1 MKKTINSVLIA
12 NRGEIALRI
21 IRTGQ
26 RLGLRCIAVYSE
38 ADARTPFVLAADE
51 AVCIGPAEA
60 ARSYLDTEKVLAA
73 ARDTGADAV
82 HPGYGFLSENT
93 TFAGACEDAGITFI
107 GPPASAIAAMGS
119 KSAAKA
125 LMEKAGVPLVPGYHG
140 DDQDPDTFAREAQ
153 RIGFPLLIKASAGGG
168 GKGMRVV
175 RNANALQAE
184 VEAAQRE
191 ARSAFGDSHLLLERY
206 LETPRH
212 VEVQVFF
219 DAHGQGRYLFDR
231 DCSVQRRHQKI
242 IEEAPAPG
250 IAPEVRRAMGEAAV
264 RCGDAIGYVGAGTV
278 EFLYEPSGEFFFME
292 MNTRLQVEHPV
303 TETITGLD
311 LVEWQLRVAA
321 GEPLPWAQQD
331 LRATGH
337 AIEARVYAEDPD
349 HDFLPQTGR
358 LTTLREPAVSSAIR
372 VDSGVTEGLDIT
384 PWYDP
389 MLAKVIARGDTREE
403 AISNLRA
410 ALRDYHAAGVVLNVD
425 YVHRVLSHPAFVGGE
440 LTTHFVETW
449 ADDLARPP
457 FELSEKRVLSWLA
470 WLCQTRTP
478 GSASP
483 WPSPWQKTTGFRLG
497 EPEWQPCEVDLDGQ
511 RHEGHYRLESD
522 QRAALSFDDGEQ
534 IVQWQPADDRAL
546 SVRLGHRRVRLDSSS
561 HGDEINVF
569 ADAATWTVRLN
580 HPEVQQGAA
589 VSETRLTA
597 PMHGR
602 VTAVFRQQGDSVK
615 AGEAL
620 LVMEAMKMEHTLRS
634 GVDARIVSLDCQP
647 GDSVEAAQLLVELE
661 PEETAE

>member
-26 RLGLRCIAVYSE
+26 RMGLRCIAVYSE
-38 ADARTPFVLAADE
+38 ADARAPFVLAADE

-60 ARSYLDTEKVLAA
+60 AQSYLDTEKVLAV

-93 TFAGACEDAGITFI
+93 TFAGACEEAGIAFI
-107 GPPASAIAAMGS
+107 GPSASAIAAMGS

-125 LMEKAGVPLVPGYHG
+125 LMESAGVPLVPGYHG
-140 DDQDPDTFAREAQ
+140 DDQDLDTFAGEAQ

-175 RNANALQAE
+175 RNAESLQTE

-191 ARSAFGDSHLLLERY
+191 AGSAFGDRHLLLERY

-250 IAPEVRRAMGEAAV
+250 IAPEIRRAMGEAAV
-264 RCGDAIGYVGAGTV
+264 RCGEAIGYVGAGTV
-278 EFLYEPSGEFFFME
+278 EFLYEATGEFFFME

-303 TETITGLD
+303 TECITGLD

-331 LRATGH
+331 LQATGH

-358 LTTLREPAVSSAIR
+358 LTTLREPVDSSTIR
-372 VDSGVTEGLDIT
+372 VDSGVAEGLDIT

-389 MLAKVIARGDTREE
+389 MLAKVVARGETREK
-403 AISNLRA
+403 AIRNLRD
-410 ALRDYHAAGVVLNVD
+410 ALREYHAAGVVLNVD

-449 ADDLARPP
+449 ADDLAQPP
-457 FELSEKRVLSWLA
+457 FELSEKRALSWLA
-470 WLCQTRTP
+470 WLYQTRSP
-478 GSASP
+478 GSG
-483 WPSPWQKTTGFRLG
+483 SPWQNTTAFRLG
-497 EPEWQPCEVDLDGQ
+497 APEWQPCEVDLDGE

-522 QRAALSFDDGEQ
+522 RRAALSFDDGEL
-534 IVQWQPADDRAL
+534 IVQWQPADDTVL
-546 SVRLGHRRVRLDSSS
+546 TVRLGHRRIRLDGSSR
-561 HGDEINVF
+561 GDEISVF

-580 HPEVQQGAA
+580 HPELQQGAA

-602 VTAVFRQQGDSVK
+602 VTAVFRQQGDAVK

-634 GVDARIVSLDCQP
+634 GVDARIITLDCQP
-647 GDSVEAAQLLVELE
+647 GDSVEASQLLVELE
-661 PEETAE
+661 PEEITE